1 MTRSLKYGLLLAA
14 ALAAP
19 ASAVDSDLTEAIA
32 YHCGWQLGQFSMQS
46 TDITK
51 EELPKCKEI
60 RLRANLIHQTQEEVQ
75 KNLPEALAFTCGLTN
90 GINYTKSIPDAD
102 YCKRIQTRALGVI
115 IPPGAF
121 AP

>member
-19 ASAVDSDLTEAIA
+19 ASAADPGLTEAIA
-32 YHCGWQLGQFSMQS
+32 FHCGWQFGMHGMQS
-46 TDITK
+46 TDVTK

-60 RLRANLIHQTQEEVQ
+60 RLRANLINQPQEEVEQ
-75 KNLPEALAFTCGLTN
+75 NLPEARAFTCDLTI
-90 GINYTKSIPDAD
+90 GINYTKSMPDSD
-102 YCKRIQTRALGVI
+102 YCKRMQTRILGVT
-115 IPPGAF
+115 IPSGAF

>member
-32 YHCGWQLGQFSMQS
+32 YHCGWQLGQFGMQS

-60 RLRANLIHQTQEEVQ
+60 RDGRGHWPRA
-75 KNLPEALAFTCGLTN
+75 PR
-90 GINYTKSIPDAD
+90 S
-102 YCKRIQTRALGVI
+102 
-115 IPPGAF
+115 GAN
-121 AP
+121 PISVS

>member
-32 YHCGWQLGQFSMQS
+32 YHCGWQLGQFGMQS

-75 KNLPEALAFTCGLTN
+75 KTCRKLSPLLVVLRTASTTPSQYLTPTIAN
-90 GINYTKSIPDAD
+90 VSKPV
-102 YCKRIQTRALGVI
+102 L
-115 IPPGAF
+115 
-121 AP
+121 